1 MTGRTEIKGII
12 IALLITPI
20 LFSCMAKVKKGIIIP
35 KPGVI
40 TAPMLPVDIID
51 KKISMLREFL
61 ENKDISPED
70 RQNALSLLSDYT
82 KIRSAASADMSD
94 KDYQEI
100 IRILF
105 SDLSMLDERY
115 LLNKVKVTD
124 QSFSKVINQHYLKE
138 QEILDSYLSGDYQRV
153 ISKCA
158 ELEASFGRN
167 SLTPYTGLLFAMS
180 LAKRNRLTEAIN
192 IGGKIVEELEGRPD
206 LIHLRASIIE
216 WQLDKGNREKAIKL
230 FEKLIDDLD
239 ERKAVFESAEEKIN
253 NYNKDLRKV
262 EGTAPPKDLLKGETG
277 LPGSDRIERL
287 LDEVDS
293 LVKKGA
299 FEEAKLLLSKWR
311 LKAEEGSE
319 RETIE
324 QALKSVN
331 LAQEKYR
338 DEASQ
343 EKKAIE
349 KATKLI
355 EQENYKDAITGL
367 ETLNNDKNAG
377 PEIKK
382 LRDLAIEKL
391 INSERNRAAQIFL
404 MAKNTGD
411 PKKKKELLL
420 SSYNILKELID
431 TYPSST
437 LIDKLNN
444 NLSKV
449 EDDLKKL
456 RE

>member
-20 LFSCMAKVKKGIIIP
+20 LFSCMAKKGIIIP

-40 TAPMLPVDIID
+40 TAPILPVDIID
-51 KKISMLREFL
+51 KKISMLREFS

-70 RQNALSLLSDYT
+70 RENALSLLSDYA

-124 QSFSKVINQHYLKE
+124 QSFSKVINRHYLKE
-138 QEILDSYLSGDYQRV
+138 QEILDSYLSADYQRV

-180 LAKRNRLTEAIN
+180 LAKSNRLTEAIK

-253 NYNKDLRKV
+253 NYNKNLRKV
-262 EGTAPPKDLLKGETG
+262 EGTAPKDLLKRETG
-277 LPGSDRIERL
+277 LPGSDGIERL

-311 LKAEEGSE
+311 LKTEEGSE

-449 EDDLKKL
+449 EDDLKKF

>member
-1 MTGRTEIKGII
+1 MRERTEIKVII

-20 LFSCMAKVKKGIIIP
+20 LFGCMPKVKREIIIP
-35 KPGVI
+35 KPEVI
-40 TAPMLPVDIID
+40 TAPILPVDIID
-51 KKISMLREFL
+51 KKISMLKEFS
-61 ENKDISPED
+61 EKKDISPED
-70 RQNALSLLSDYT
+70 RENALSLLSDYT
-82 KIRSAASADMSD
+82 KIKSAASAGMSN
-94 KDYQEI
+94 KDYQEV

-115 LLNKVKVTD
+115 LLNKVGVAD
-124 QSFSKVINQHYLKE
+124 QSFSKVINQYSSKE
-138 QEILDSYLSGDYQRV
+138 REIRESYLSGNYHGV

-158 ELEASFGRN
+158 ELEAAFGRN
-167 SLTPYTGLLFAMS
+167 SLTPEIGLLFAMS
-180 LAKRNRLTEAIN
+180 LAKSNRLTEAIS

-206 LIHLRASIIE
+206 LIHLRAAIIE
-216 WQLDKGNREKAIKL
+216 WQLDKGNKEKALKL
-230 FEKLIDDLD
+230 FEKLLDDLD
-239 ERKAVFESAEEKIN
+239 ERKAVFESTQEKVN
-253 NYNKDLRKV
+253 NYNKNLPQV
-262 EGTAPPKDLLKGETG
+262 EGAVPKDLLKGKSDV
-277 LPGSDRIERL
+277 PQPDRIEKL
-287 LDEVDS
+287 LDEVDT

-311 LKAEEGSE
+311 LRAEEGPE

-331 LAQEKYR
+331 LAQERYR
-338 DEASQ
+338 NKVSQ
-343 EKKAIE
+343 EKETIE
-349 KATKLI
+349 KVTKLI

-367 ETLNNDKNAG
+367 KTLDNDKDAS

-391 INSERNRAAQIFL
+391 INSERDRAAQIFL
-404 MAKNTGD
+404 MATKKTDD

-437 LIDKLNN
+437 LIDKLKN

-449 EDDLKKL
+449 EDELKKL